1 MVQLIPKPSEMILYY
16 FIFVIFLIAI
26 LICSVVIYRAYNKRK
41 QLEQINQ
48 ILQKENKEFLNRIHS
63 LELENSKF
71 RLNPH
76 LFKNTLNSIQSYAF
90 RTYQVLE
97 KLGGV
102 LDYILYDSNV
112 SYISIKEELEFAQNF
127 IELNKIKLSPVFD
140 IRVRVIVNEANPF
153 YNEALI
159 APLISAYFIEN
170 AFKHGDLQSQDAFIS
185 IMFELKEDEFDLTV
199 SNKINKSPMFSSK
212 GGIGKENMK
221 KRLEILY
228 GTACRLNYNVEGDTH
243 TAHLKIKLRDVQNKM
258 RHIG

>member
-1 MVQLIPKPSEMILYY
+1 MALNY
-16 FIFVIFLIAI
+16 FILILFLIA
-26 LICSVVIYRAYNKRK
+26 LVICIVIIYNSNNHKK
-41 QLEQINQ
+41 NLEQINQ

-63 LELENSKF
+63 LELENTKF

-76 LFKNTLNSIQSYAF
+76 LFKNTLNSIQGYAF

-127 IELNKIKLSPVFD
+127 IELNKIKLSPIFD
-140 IRVRVIVNEANPF
+140 MRLRFIVNEANPF
-153 YNEALI
+153 YNEPLL

-170 AFKHGDLQSQDAFIS
+170 AFKHGDLQSKDAFIS

-228 GTACRLNYNVEGDTH
+228 GNACHLSYSIENDIH

>member
-1 MVQLIPKPSEMILYY
+1 MNLNYLIL
-16 FIFVIFLIAI
+16 IFLI
-26 LICSVVIYRAYNKRK
+26 LLLVFCTVLIYRFYTREKR
-41 QLEQINQ
+41 LEQNNQ
-48 ILQKENKEFLNRIHS
+48 LLQKENKEFLNRIHA

-76 LFKNTLNSIQSYAF
+76 LFKNTLNSIQGYAF

-112 SYISIKEELEFAQNF
+112 SYISIREELEFAQNF

-140 IRVRVIVNEANPF
+140 LRFRMNVNESNPF
-153 YNEALI
+153 YGEALI

-170 AFKHGDLQSQDAFIS
+170 AFKHADMQSKDAFIS
-185 IMFELKEDEFDLTV
+185 ILFELKDDELDLTV
-199 SNKINKSPMFSSK
+199 SNKINKTPIFNSK
-212 GGIGKENMK
+212 GGIGKENMQ

-228 GTACRLNYNVEGDTH
+228 GDAFRLNYTILDDMHISN
-243 TAHLKIKLRDVQNKM
+243 LKIKLRDVKTKLS
-258 RHIG
+258 HT

>member
-1 MVQLIPKPSEMILYY
+1 ML
-16 FIFVIFLIAI
+16 
-26 LICSVVIYRAYNKRK
+26 
-41 QLEQINQ
+41 
-48 ILQKENKEFLNRIHS
+48 LQKENKEFLNRIHA

-76 LFKNTLNSIQSYAF
+76 LFKNTLNSIQGYAF

-112 SYISIKEELEFAQNF
+112 SYISIKEELVFAQNF

-140 IRVRVIVNEANPF
+140 LRFRLIVNESNPF
-153 YNEALI
+153 YNEPLI

-170 AFKHGDLQSQDAFIS
+170 AFKHADMQSKDAFIS
-185 IMFELKEDEFDLTV
+185 IIFELNDDEFDLTV
-199 SNKINKSPMFSSK
+199 SNKVNKNPIFNSK

-228 GTACRLNYNVEGDTH
+228 GPAHRLNYAIEDDMHIAN
-243 TAHLKIKLRDVQNKM
+243 LKIKLREVKNKLP
-258 RHIG
+258 HTG